1 MAELND
7 EVLLQIMS
15 LGTRSVK
22 CVNVKTSGKTGL
34 TFLNTH
40 ALQRRREREREWIDV
55 FIVYITKASVS

>member
-1 MAELND
+1 LAELND

-40 ALQRRREREREWIDV
+40 ALQRRRERERVDRCFYCI
-55 FIVYITKASVS
+55 YI